1 MSIIIF
7 SNDFFNI
14 YNFRYSLLI
23 KILEKYP
30 KSQIII
36 AAKFDGYQDLIKAI
50 SHKIKLIDLKIES
63 RDYNLLKNIITLT
76 SIFKCLIKF
85 RPKLVI
91 SYTIKPNFY
100 LCLIKFF
107 YKFNLII
114 NITGLGDVFINKNKK
129 NIRIFSIYAKIIS
142 NADTIVCQ
150 NKYDRNLLINL
161 NQSVKQ
167 KLQIIRGSGVNTNKF
182 RKRSILINNEKIV
195 FTFIGRII
203 KEKGIIEFLNAVI
216 KFNRIYP
223 NKAKFLIL
231 GSLYKNNS
239 LFNKKFQRY
248 LKISKISHITN
259 SNKINK
265 FIENSHFIVLPSYR
279 EGLSKVLLEAISIG
293 RPLITSNVPG
303 CSELVIDRVNGYLLN
318 KISSEEILKAFKKSI
333 LLNQFKLSIMSNK
346 SNLIS
351 RKYTEEIVNYS
362 YTLLIEKYIN

>member
-1 MSIIIF
+1 MNIIIF

-23 KILEKYP
+23 KILKKYP

-36 AAKFDGYQDLIKAI
+36 AAKFDGYQDLIKSI
-50 SHKIKLIDLKIES
+50 NYRIKLINLKIES
-63 RDYNLLKNIITLT
+63 RDYNLSKNIITLT
-76 SIFKCLIKF
+76 SILICLIKF

-100 LCLIKFF
+100 LCIIKFF
-107 YKFNLII
+107 YKFNLIV
-114 NITGLGDVFINKNKK
+114 NITGLGDVFLNKNKK
-129 NIRIFSIYAKIIS
+129 NMRIFSIYTKIIS
-142 NADTIVCQ
+142 NANTIVCQ
-150 NKYDRNLLINL
+150 NKYDKNVLTNF
-161 NQSVKQ
+161 NQSIKK
-167 KLQIIRGSGVNTNKF
+167 KLQIIKGSGVNTYKF
-182 RKRSILINNEKIV
+182 RKRKILIDNDKIV

-231 GSLYKNNS
+231 GSLYKNNF
-239 LFNKKFQRY
+239 LFNKKFKRY
-248 LKISKISHITN
+248 LKISKICHITK
-259 SNKINK
+259 SNKVNK

-293 RPLITSNVPG
+293 RPIITSNVPG
-303 CSELVIDRVNGYLLN
+303 CSELVKDGVNGYLLN
-318 KISSEEILKAFKKSI
+318 NISSDEILKAFKKSI
-333 LLNQFKLSIMSNK
+333 FLNQSKLSIMSNK

-351 RKYTEEIVNYS
+351 RKYTEERVNYN